1 MEKQIGWG
9 WMDAWMIRL
18 ILLWGYS
25 WYSVKNN
32 STMGYFENYR
42 KYFLIKE
49 KKELLSI
56 NLYLILLQFLF
67 YFISFIFLLIRFFHF
82 KAFTFFTFRSTKKKK
97 KLSFIKILHSYKTV
111 FELFFIS
118 IAKFHLLLILNVGI

>member
-82 KAFTFFTFRSTKKKK
+82 KAFTFFTFRSTKKKE
-97 KLSFIKILHSYKTV
+97 LSFIKILHSYKTV
-111 FELFFIS
+111 FELSTS
-118 IAKFHLLLILNVGI
+118 IEKFHLLLILNVGI